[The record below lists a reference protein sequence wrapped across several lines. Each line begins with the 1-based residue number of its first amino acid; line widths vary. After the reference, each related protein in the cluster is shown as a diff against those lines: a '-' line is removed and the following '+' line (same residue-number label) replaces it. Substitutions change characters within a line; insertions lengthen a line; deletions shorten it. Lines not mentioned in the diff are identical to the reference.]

1 LSSLE
6 SFRSRRSEATAIAGT
21 DKHSLGYGI
30 SPYLSPCCQHRL
42 LIAMLSGWFRVKAV
56 RLWDLPQEPHQTDS
70 PQESLVSF
78 IRRSPL
84 VGAGGLDLERLAD
97 PNRDPMA

>member
-1 LSSLE
+1 
-6 SFRSRRSEATAIAGT
+6 
-21 DKHSLGYGI
+21 
-30 SPYLSPCCQHRL
+30 
-42 LIAMLSGWFRVKAV
+42 MLSGWFRAKAV
-56 RLWDLPQEPHQTDS
+56 RLWDLPQEPHQTDL

-78 IRRSPL
+78 IRRSPLVL